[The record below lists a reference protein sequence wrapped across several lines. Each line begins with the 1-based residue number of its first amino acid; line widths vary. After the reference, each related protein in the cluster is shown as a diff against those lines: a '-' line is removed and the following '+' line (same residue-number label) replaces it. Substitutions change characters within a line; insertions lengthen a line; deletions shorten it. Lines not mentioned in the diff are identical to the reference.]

1 MDVKWLIN
9 RFRAMSP
16 PEVLWRVQQKITR
29 QRERRTL
36 YALHLPVT
44 KLPLSVSPRTLRPY
58 PETFSCRADSA
69 AEQFQRL
76 ALFGRFDYS
85 TYRTKWNAGF
95 QTDAAWPAE
104 DFSASIPVS
113 QREDIGDIRTNWELN
128 RHLQFAGLA
137 RNYAL
142 TGDAASLREL
152 SELFDDWN
160 RNNLFLHGVQWTSAM
175 EIAIRAINWVAA
187 YCFLTQG
194 FQRFGTA
201 VESQSLLDGLSHGVL
216 VMADYVR
223 RHRAKFS
230 SANNHLIVEMSAVGM
245 AGVFFQKEAWI
256 QDSLRTLTRELP
268 RQNFPDGIN
277 REMSLHYQAFVM
289 EAYGLLWL
297 ALKSR
302 DREPPVLWTQYL
314 SAMSEYLADCCGAY
328 GETVVFGDDD
338 GGEILNLTGARR
350 DYYRY
355 VLQLMGA
362 LLPSRYTDAP
372 FDSTMET
379 LLDDAQKDAYREK
392 KLYQPPDA
400 SVRKEGGYTIL
411 RSRDR
416 KLLIAFDHA
425 ALGFDAIAAHGHAD
439 ALSVQLY
446 YEGHPIL
453 TDAGTYNY
461 HVPKEARNRFQR
473 TEAHNTVYA
482 GTEQAEALGPFLW
495 GKRYAVTLKTA
506 EVTEHQVR
514 VCVEIAYGNVRHQRE
529 ITFDYQHTLLVR
541 DTVSGAS
548 DARQIWHFAPGL
560 AIRQENSCVRIGPLR
575 MKCET
580 SMAIAE
586 TYQHSSGY
594 NWTAA
599 AQCLSFPV
607 FRGSAVTTIRIDKEG
622 GN

>member
-302 DREPPVLWTQYL
+302 DRDTYIRLMNESGRSSEELLNNIVT
-314 SAMSEYLADCCGAY
+314 SATGDTKLQQGLDMSRAMLEGKGAWRVHGGGFAGCVQALMPTELFDGY
-328 GETVVFGDDD
+328 KAEMEKYFGKDSCMK
-338 GGEILNLTGARR
+338 IR
-350 DYYRY
+350 
-355 VLQLMGA
+355 
-362 LLPSRYTDAP
+362 LL
-372 FDSTMET
+372 
-379 LLDDAQKDAYREK
+379 
-392 KLYQPPDA
+392 
-400 SVRKEGGYTIL
+400 
-411 RSRDR
+411 
-416 KLLIAFDHA
+416 
-425 ALGFDAIAAHGHAD
+425 
-439 ALSVQLY
+439 
-446 YEGHPIL
+446 
-453 TDAGTYNY
+453 
-461 HVPKEARNRFQR
+461 
-473 TEAHNTVYA
+473 
-482 GTEQAEALGPFLW
+482 
-495 GKRYAVTLKTA
+495 
-506 EVTEHQVR
+506 
-514 VCVEIAYGNVRHQRE
+514 
-529 ITFDYQHTLLVR
+529 
-541 DTVSGAS
+541 
-548 DARQIWHFAPGL
+548 
-560 AIRQENSCVRIGPLR
+560 
-575 MKCET
+575 
-580 SMAIAE
+580 
-586 TYQHSSGY
+586 
-594 NWTAA
+594 
-599 AQCLSFPV
+599 
-607 FRGSAVTTIRIDKEG
+607 
-622 GN
+622 